1 MWPEDVIL
9 SFHWQQWV
17 ACWQVLLLC
26 TLLGT
31 LHAYHVFG
39 SCGPRERAAE
49 STRAPLHNRAQLPL
63 WNTNG
68 RKKGGFFRLSSK
80 DRHESKKN
88 TDRHHHYRLIKC
100 CHWGILHNPENND
113 TEVTNKGVLRWNFP
127 HQTTQFPQT
136 SKLSSTKSLFLFES
150 PIYPK
155 GETWKD
161 INILPICPTPIFCGI
176 HLLPTSPHQCLN
188 TSVC

>member
-9 SFHWQQWV
+9 SFHWQQWL

-31 LHAYHVFG
+31 LRAYHVFG
-39 SCGPRERAAE
+39 SCGPTERAAE

-100 CHWGILHNPENND
+100 CHWRILHNPANND
-113 TEVTNKGVLRWNFP
+113 TEVTNKGVLRWNFHIKP
-127 HQTTQFPQT
+127 H
-136 SKLSSTKSLFLFES
+136 SSHRHLLSTKSSLFIWVAHLSQRRDLE
-150 PIYPK
+150 
-155 GETWKD
+155 
-161 INILPICPTPIFCGI
+161 I
-176 HLLPTSPHQCLN
+176 H
-188 TSVC
+188 